1 MEILLPFQEIPLVIG
16 LCPFNGD
23 GKLLRQADN
32 EQDFYLTIQR
42 GVAYKM
48 KLDTL
53 GNRLVFNRL
62 DPLSADSTTYQFINP
77 FTMDEN
83 DDNLCYMAAGNKLW
97 RNNNLSSIPYNDD
110 HTRNDIGW
118 STYTDGGF

>member
-1 MEILLPFQEIPLVIG
+1 
-16 LCPFNGD
+16 
-23 GKLLRQADN
+23 
-32 EQDFYLTIQR
+32 
-42 GVAYKM
+42 M

-53 GNRLVFNRL
+53 TKSLTFNRL

-83 DDNLCYMAAGNKLW
+83 DDDLMLFGAGNKLW

-118 STYTDGGF
+118 STYTDGAFKLSYGYYMYFYICKPSEYIILWNG